1 MKISNYMISIV
12 LLLVFILTINTNLKA
27 QVFEYGDVPLEQLL
41 MDVYEK
47 DSSANAVI
55 LFDKGKSE
63 LKYEKGD
70 GFKLVFKR
78 HTRIKILQDA
88 GIDYANVVLRF
99 KDKNPKQKIDGI
111 RAHSYTMGENGSI
124 LEQKLSKNDIY
135 DQEIINEWSEL
146 KFSVPNVKKGS
157 VFEYSFEL
165 EMNFS
170 LWYPTWYFQSDI
182 PTIWSEYSTSIPEF
196 YTYSYQPFGIHDL
209 HIKKSDTSVDKIR
222 FNYEVRNES
231 NRIGNSNM
239 GSRFSETVDFKV
251 ESIYLVMKDIPSLP
265 DEPYIRSREQNKS
278 RVEFQFTHVR
288 YPGQQTYSYTQ
299 SWDNL
304 IKDLLSYPDFGKKL
318 KSNNDLKATNQLYT
332 YGIVDE
338 IEKIKVIYNLVL
350 EKIEWNGLYGVFL
363 DKDVIKVFKE
373 GEGNGSEINMALI
386 QMLRDADLNA
396 YPLLVSTHENG
407 PVNTLL
413 GVVDQFNHTLVYVDL
428 GEQAVILDATDRNRP
443 FSILPEN
450 VLGTT
455 GLLMYPEQI
464 IWIPIQNTA
473 QNISV
478 KTIML
483 HLTEDGYYGSL
494 KAQNSGY
501 YAVDIRSNF
510 DEKDTLSYFQDH
522 LFPIESQSKIT
533 KVSSISDD
541 FEKGL
546 NYILEFENNEIS
558 EGNFIYFN
566 PMVIGRLKTNP
577 FQLENRFFPVDYNYS
592 FQEMLTMNITIPDG
606 WTVDELPKPIIYR
619 LPDNSAEYQRIIQAS
634 STSILMRY
642 ILKVNKPQFLPSEYN
657 GIKDLY
663 NQLVKTH
670 SERIV
675 LKKTL

>member
-1 MKISNYMISIV
+1 
-12 LLLVFILTINTNLKA
+12 
-27 QVFEYGDVPLEQLL
+27 
-41 MDVYEK
+41 
-47 DSSANAVI
+47 
-55 LFDKGKSE
+55 
-63 LKYEKGD
+63 
-70 GFKLVFKR
+70 
-78 HTRIKILQDA
+78 
-88 GIDYANVVLRF
+88 
-99 KDKNPKQKIDGI
+99 
-111 RAHSYTMGENGSI
+111 
-124 LEQKLSKNDIY
+124 
-135 DQEIINEWSEL
+135 
-146 KFSVPNVKKGS
+146 
-157 VFEYSFEL
+157 
-165 EMNFS
+165 
-170 LWYPTWYFQSDI
+170 
-182 PTIWSEYSTSIPEF
+182 
-196 YTYSYQPFGIHDL
+196 
-209 HIKKSDTSVDKIR
+209 
-222 FNYEVRNES
+222 
-231 NRIGNSNM
+231 
-239 GSRFSETVDFKV
+239 
-251 ESIYLVMKDIPSLP
+251 
-265 DEPYIRSREQNKS
+265 
-278 RVEFQFTHVR
+278 
-288 YPGQQTYSYTQ
+288 
-299 SWDNL
+299 
-304 IKDLLSYPDFGKKL
+304 
-318 KSNNDLKATNQLYT
+318 
-332 YGIVDE
+332 
-338 IEKIKVIYNLVL
+338 
-350 EKIEWNGLYGVFL
+350 
-363 DKDVIKVFKE
+363 
-373 GEGNGSEINMALI
+373 
-386 QMLRDADLNA
+386 
-396 YPLLVSTHENG
+396 
-407 PVNTLL
+407 
-413 GVVDQFNHTLVYVDL
+413 VVDQFNHTLVYVDL

-522 LFPIESQSKIT
+522 LFPIESLSKIT